1 MADNDISFFH
11 EEQEP
16 VMAPIKSD
24 KIVRTNNPVFYQG
37 SKSPI
42 IDKSSSSKSMN
53 ILSQNKVSTKLEVN
67 Q

>member
-1 MADNDISFFH
+1 MTDIDISFFN

-16 VMAPIKSD
+16 VMAPIKND
-24 KIVRTNNPVFYQG
+24 KIVRTNNPVFYQA
-37 SKSPI
+37 SKHPVV
-42 IDKSSSSKSMN
+42 DKSSTSKAMN